1 VTAPRHGDVSE
12 ATAAE
17 QDDALRVWLAEVHD
31 RVAAAAPPRG
41 LRRQVSLPLRAAR
54 RFRTLVSDVGF
65 RQAVVVAAEYAG
77 RRLGWPR

>member
-17 QDDALRVWLAEVHD
+17 RDEALRAWLVEVHD
-31 RVAAAAPPRG
+31 RVTAASPQHG
-41 LRRQVSLPLRAAR
+41 LRRQATLPLRAVR
-54 RFRTLVSDVGF
+54 RFRTLVSEVGYV
-65 RQAVVVAAEYAG
+65 QAVVVAGEYAG